1 LVINPSNTMIGSTPY
16 AKLKY
21 REVNGSRMA
30 YIDEGEGDAIVFQHG
45 QPTSS
50 YVWRNVMPYLEGMGR
65 LIACDLIGMGSSAKL
80 DASLGPDRYSV
91 ASHRNYLFE
100 LWDQLNLGNRVLLV
114 LDDWGAVLGFDWA
127 RQNSDRVRG
136 IVHMEAV
143 AAPLNWSDIPEEAR
157 PLFKALRSADGQ
169 RMVLEEN
176 IFIEKIL
183 PQAVLRRLGDD
194 ELDIYRQPF
203 QNAGE
208 DRRPMLS
215 WPGNLPIECEPADV
229 VEVVNHN
236 ESWLAQSEVPKLFI
250 SGDPGTL
257 VRGRLREII
266 RKWPN
271 QIEVTVKGRKL
282 LQEDSPDEIGAAIAE
297 FVKRVREPAKRYKH
311 C

>member
-1 LVINPSNTMIGSTPY
+1 LVINPSNTMIGITPY

-91 ASHRNYLFE
+91 ASHRNYLFK
-100 LWDQLNLGNRVLLV
+100 LWDQLNLGNRVVLV

-143 AAPLNWSDIPEEAR
+143 AAPLNWSDIPEEAH

-169 RMVLEEN
+169 RMVLEQN

-229 VEVVNHN
+229 AEVVNHN

-282 LQEDSPDEIGAAIAE
+282 LQEDSPGEIGAAIAE